1 MIKDMKMKF
10 KLQCSAILLI
20 AAGYGWAGGHYIPTD
35 ANIFA
40 YLFQL
45 VVLGVLLFLALAFLS
60 LPEKQRLSR
69 YWPVKGLTIFSIL
82 SFVINIANIIHG
94 AYNSRPNAFG
104 SHNTFADLVPITFLI
119 TGSGLWLLTVFIKTR

>member
-1 MIKDMKMKF
+1 MIEDMKINF

-20 AAGYGWAGGHYIPTD
+20 AAGYGWAGGHYIPND

-45 VVLGVLLFLALAFLS
+45 VVLGILLFLALAFLS

-69 YWPVKGLTIFSIL
+69 YWPIKGLTIFSIL
-82 SFVINIANIIHG
+82 LFVITIANTIHG
-94 AYNSRPNAFG
+94 AYNSRAKRFWI
-104 SHNTFADLVPITFLI
+104 A
-119 TGSGLWLLTVFIKTR
+119 